1 MLARVSVVM
10 LNTYREAVRAK
21 VLHGLFALALVT
33 AGYCIVVGQFAS
45 GAAARVLSNLGAASM
60 ALYGVF
66 VAIVLSATA
75 LHREIE
81 LKTLFPILA
90 RPISRSEYV
99 LGKYLGTL
107 STLACFIVGNA
118 AVFLAALAATGA
130 TPIWQPVLAAVLS
143 VGVAALLGWRVPVL
157 RSFAPAVAAALLLA
171 ASAWLSAHSPD
182 DRRVLLGAALL
193 TLCEVSVVSAIALL
207 FSAFSS
213 PFLTAIFTFGVF
225 IVGRSAST
233 LAALPVRVFG
243 QTIHDAAGLLARVV
257 PNLML
262 YVPERAILTG
272 EGLGSSPAEYIGLA
286 AAHTL
291 GWAAALLGAACLLF
305 RRRDLA

>member
-21 VLHGLFALALVT
+21 VLHGLFGLSLAT

-45 GAAARVLSNLGAASM
+45 RSAERVLGNLGAASM
-60 ALYGVF
+60 AIYGVF
-66 VAIVLSATA
+66 VAIVLSATS

-99 LGKYLGTL
+99 LGKYLGGL
-107 STLACFIVGNA
+107 STIALFVLGNA
-118 AVFLAALAATGA
+118 AVFLSALAATGD
-130 TPIWQPVLAAVLS
+130 TPLWQPLLAGVFSIGLAGVLA
-143 VGVAALLGWRVPVL
+143 WRLPAF
-157 RSFAPAVAAALLLA
+157 RSFAPLLGAVLLLGLG
-171 ASAWLSAHSPD
+171 AWLSSHSPD

-193 TLCEVSVVSAIALL
+193 SICEVAVVSGIALL

-233 LAALPVRVFG
+233 LAALPARVFG
-243 QTIHDAAGLLARVV
+243 ETIHELAGLLSRVV

-262 YVPERAILTG
+262 YVPERAVLTG
-272 EGLGSSPAEYIGLA
+272 EGLDTSPVAYVALA
-286 AAHTL
+286 AVHTL
-291 GWAAALLGAACLLF
+291 GWAAALVGVACVLF
-305 RRRDLA
+305 GRRDLS

>member
-45 GAAARVLSNLGAASM
+45 ASAARTLSNLGAASM

-75 LHREIE
+75 LHRELD

-99 LGKYLGTL
+99 VGKYLGTL
-107 STLACFIVGNA
+107 STLASFVLGNA
-118 AVFLAALAATGA
+118 AVFLAALAATGG
-130 TPIWQPVLAAVLS
+130 TPLWQPLLAVVLS
-143 VGVAALLGWRVPVL
+143 VGVAFVLGWRSPSL
-157 RSFAPAVAAALLLA
+157 RSIAPAVAAALLLVTA
-171 ASAWLSAHSPD
+171 AWLSSHSPD
-182 DRRVLLGAALL
+182 DRRVLLGAAVL
-193 TLCEVSVVSAIALL
+193 TICEVAVVSGVALL

-233 LAALPVRVFG
+233 LAKLPVRVFG
-243 QTIHDAAGLLARVV
+243 ETIHELAQLLSKVV

-262 YVPERAILTG
+262 YVPERALLTG
-272 EGLGSSPAEYIGLA
+272 EGMGTSPGAYIGLA

-291 GWAAALLGAACLLF
+291 GWAAALLGVACLLF
-305 RRRDLA
+305 RQRDLT

>member
-21 VLHGLFALALVT
+21 VLHGLFALSLAT

-45 GAAARVLSNLGAASM
+45 AAAARVLSNLGSASM

-66 VAIVLSATA
+66 VAIVLSATS

-107 STLACFIVGNA
+107 ATLALFVMGNA
-118 AVFLAALAATGA
+118 AVFLSALAATGD
-130 TPIWQPVLAAVLS
+130 TPLWQPSLAALLS
-143 VGVAALLGWRVPVL
+143 VGAALLLGWRVPSW
-157 RSFAPAVAAALLLA
+157 RTFAPVVATLILLVAGAAL
-171 ASAWLSAHSPD
+171 ASQFPD
-182 DRRVLLGAALL
+182 DRRLLLGAGLL
-193 TLCEVSVVSAIALL
+193 TICEVAVVSGIALL
-207 FSAFSS
+207 FSSFSS
-213 PFLTAIFTFGVF
+213 PFLTAICTFGVF

-233 LAALPVRVFG
+233 LAALPARVFG
-243 QTIHDAAGLLARVV
+243 QAIHDAAAALSRVV

-262 YVPERAILTG
+262 YVPERALLTG
-272 EGLGSSPAEYIGLA
+272 EGVGVTPGAYIGLA
-286 AAHTL
+286 CLHTL
-291 GWAAALLGAACLLF
+291 GWAAVLLGAACWLF
-305 RRRDLA
+305 RRRDLS

>member
-21 VLHGLFALALVT
+21 VLHGLFALSLAT

-45 GAAARVLSNLGAASM
+45 AAAARVLSNLGSASM

-66 VAIVLSATA
+66 VAIVLSATS

-107 STLACFIVGNA
+107 ATLALFVMGNA
-118 AVFLAALAATGA
+118 AVFLSALAATGD
-130 TPIWQPVLAAVLS
+130 TPLWQPSLAALLS
-143 VGVAALLGWRVPVL
+143 VGVAVLLGWRAPSW
-157 RSFAPAVAAALLLA
+157 RTFAPVVATLILLVTGAVLA
-171 ASAWLSAHSPD
+171 AQFPD
-182 DRRVLLGAALL
+182 DRRVLLGAGLL
-193 TLCEVSVVSAIALL
+193 TICEVAVVSGVALL

-213 PFLTAIFTFGVF
+213 PFLTAICTFGVF
-225 IVGRSAST
+225 IVGRSADT
-233 LAALPVRVFG
+233 LAALPARVFG
-243 QTIHDAAGLLARVV
+243 QAIHDAAAALSRVV

-262 YVPERAILTG
+262 YVPERALLTG
-272 EGLGSSPAEYIGLA
+272 EGVGVTPASYIGLA
-286 AAHTL
+286 CLHTL
-291 GWAAALLGAACLLF
+291 GWAAVLLGSACWLF
-305 RRRDLA
+305 RRRDLS

>member
-21 VLHGLFALALVT
+21 VLHGLFALSLAT

-45 GAAARVLSNLGAASM
+45 RSAERVLGNLGAASM

-66 VAIVLSATA
+66 VAIVLSATS

-99 LGKYLGTL
+99 LGKYLGGL
-107 STLACFIVGNA
+107 STMALFVLGNA
-118 AVFLAALAATGA
+118 AVFLSALAATGDR
-130 TPIWQPVLAAVLS
+130 PLWQPLAGAGLAIGLAGVLA
-143 VGVAALLGWRVPVL
+143 WRWPAF
-157 RSFAPAVAAALLLA
+157 RSFAPLAGAVLLLA
-171 ASAWLSAHSPD
+171 LGAWLSSGSPD
-182 DRRVLLGAALL
+182 DRRVLLGGALL
-193 TLCEVSVVSAIALL
+193 TICEVAVVSGIALL
-207 FSAFSS
+207 FSSFSS

-225 IVGRSAST
+225 IVGRSART
-233 LAALPVRVFG
+233 LAELPARVFG
-243 QTIHDAAGLLARVV
+243 ETIHELALLLSRVV

-262 YVPERAILTG
+262 YVPERAVLTG
-272 EGLGSSPAEYIGLA
+272 EGIDTSPLVYVALA
-286 AAHTL
+286 AVHTL
-291 GWAAALLGAACLLF
+291 GWAAALVGAACLLF
-305 RRRDLA
+305 ARRDLS

>member
-21 VLHGLFALALVT
+21 VLHGLFALALAT

-45 GAAARVLSNLGAASM
+45 GAAARVLSDLGAASM

-66 VAIVLSATA
+66 VAIVLNATA

-99 LGKYLGTL
+99 VGKYLGTL
-107 STLACFIVGNA
+107 STLAAFILGNA
-118 AVFLAALAATGA
+118 AVFLGALAASGA
-130 TPIWQPVLAAVLS
+130 TPTWQPLLAGVLS
-143 VGVAALLGWRVPVL
+143 VGVAALLGWRLPAL
-157 RSFAPAVAAALLLA
+157 RSFAPAVAGALLLA
-171 ASAWLSAHSPD
+171 AGAWLSSHSPD
-182 DRRVLLGAALL
+182 DRRVLVGAALL
-193 TLCEVSVVSAIALL
+193 TLCEVAVVSGVALF

-213 PFLTAIFTFGVF
+213 PFLTAICTFGVF

-233 LAALPVRVFG
+233 LAALPVRLFG
-243 QTIHDAAGLLARVV
+243 ETIQEAAQLLARVV

-262 YVPERAILTG
+262 YVPERALLTG
-272 EGLGSSPAEYIGLA
+272 EGLGSTPAGYIGLA
-286 AAHTL
+286 ALHAL
-291 GWAAALLGAACLLF
+291 GWAAALLGCACLLF
-305 RRRDLA
+305 RRRDLS

>member
-1 MLARVSVVM
+1 MLARISVVM

-21 VLHGLFALALVT
+21 VLHGLFGLSLAT

-45 GAAARVLSNLGAASM
+45 AAAGRVLSNLGSASL

-90 RPISRSEYV
+90 RPISRSEYLV
-99 LGKYLGTL
+99 GKYLGTL
-107 STLACFIVGNA
+107 CTLALFVIGNA
-118 AVFLAALAATGA
+118 AVFLCALAATGT
-130 TPIWQPVLAAVLS
+130 TPLWQPLTAGAAS
-143 VGVAALLGWRVPVL
+143 VAVGALVAWRAPRA
-157 RSFAPAVAAALLLA
+157 RSFAPVIAALLLFF
-171 ASAWLSAHSPD
+171 ASAALAANAPD
-182 DRRVLLGAALL
+182 DRRVLFGSAVL
-193 TLCEVSVVSAIALL
+193 TFCEVSVISGIALL

-213 PFLTAIFTFGVF
+213 PFLTAVFTLGVF

-233 LAALPVRVFG
+233 LAALPERVFG
-243 QTIHDAAGLLARVV
+243 QAIHDLAAFLSRVV

-262 YVPERAILTG
+262 YVPERALLTG
-272 EGLGSSPAEYIGLA
+272 ESAGASPVVYVAMA

-291 GWAAALLGAACLLF
+291 GWALALIGVACLLF
-305 RRRDLA
+305 RRRDLT

>member
-1 MLARVSVVM
+1 MLARVSVVI

-21 VLHGLFALALVT
+21 VLHGLFALALAT

-45 GAAARVLSNLGAASM
+45 GAAARVLSDLGAASM

-66 VAIVLSATA
+66 VAIVLNATA

-90 RPISRSEYV
+90 RPISRSEYLV
-99 LGKYLGTL
+99 GKYLGTL
-107 STLACFIVGNA
+107 STLAAFILGNA

-130 TPIWQPVLAAVLS
+130 TPTWQPLVAAILS
-143 VGVAALLGWRVPVL
+143 VGLAALLGWRLPSL
-157 RSFAPAVAAALLLA
+157 RSFAPAVAGALLLA
-171 ASAWLSAHSPD
+171 AGAWLSSHSPD

-193 TLCEVSVVSAIALL
+193 TFFEVAVVSGVALL

-213 PFLTAIFTFGVF
+213 PFLTAIFTFAVF

-233 LAALPVRVFG
+233 LAALPVRHFG
-243 QTIHDAAGLLARVV
+243 ETINEAARVLARVV

-262 YVPERAILTG
+262 YVPERALLTG
-272 EGLGSSPAEYIGLA
+272 EGLGSTPAGYIGLA
-286 AAHTL
+286 ALHTL
-291 GWAAALLGAACLLF
+291 GWAVALLGSACLLF
-305 RRRDLA
+305 RQRDLS

>member
-21 VLHGLFALALVT
+21 VLHGLFALSLAT

-45 GAAARVLSNLGAASM
+45 AAAARVLSNLGSASM

-107 STLACFIVGNA
+107 ATLALFVMGNA
-118 AVFLAALAATGA
+118 AVFLSALAATGD
-130 TPIWQPVLAAVLS
+130 TPLWQPSLAALLS
-143 VGVAALLGWRVPVL
+143 VGVALLLGWRAPAM
-157 RSFAPAVAAALLLA
+157 RSFAPVVAALLLLV
-171 ASAWLSAHSPD
+171 ASAALASQFPD
-182 DRRVLLGAALL
+182 DRRVLLGAGLL
-193 TLCEVSVVSAIALL
+193 TICEVAVVSGVALL

-213 PFLTAIFTFGVF
+213 PFLTAVFTFGVF

-233 LAALPVRVFG
+233 LAVLPARVFG
-243 QTIHDAAGLLARVV
+243 QAIHDAAAALSRVV

-262 YVPERAILTG
+262 YVPERALLTG
-272 EGLGSSPAEYIGLA
+272 ESVGVTPVGYLGLA
-286 AAHTL
+286 CVHTL
-291 GWAAALLGAACLLF
+291 GWAAVLIGAACWLF
-305 RRRDLA
+305 RQRDLS

>member
-1 MLARVSVVM
+1 MLGRVSVVM

-21 VLHGLFALALVT
+21 VLHGLFALALAT

-107 STLACFIVGNA
+107 STLTVFVLGNA
-118 AVFLAALAATGA
+118 GVFLAALAATGD
-130 TPIWQPVLAAVLS
+130 TPLWQPLLAAVLS
-143 VGVAALLGWRVPVL
+143 VGVAALLGWRVPAL
-157 RSFAPAVAAALLLA
+157 RSFAPLIAAALLLA

-182 DRRVLLGAALL
+182 DRRVLLGGAAL
-193 TLCEVSVVSAIALL
+193 TLCEVAVVSGVALL

-225 IVGRSAST
+225 IVGRSART
-233 LAALPVRVFG
+233 LAELPVRVFG
-243 QTIHDAAGLLARVV
+243 ETIHDLASFLSRAV

-262 YVPERAILTG
+262 YVPERALLTG
-272 EGLGSSPAEYIGLA
+272 EGVGSSPAGYVGLA
-286 AAHTL
+286 AVHTL
-291 GWAAALLGAACLLF
+291 GWAAALLGSACLLF
-305 RRRDLA
+305 RRRDLS